1 MTREEA
7 IKKLM
12 ELGNT
17 TREWAEKHVDAY
29 AFIMDY
35 KIVE

>member
-7 IKKLM
+7 IVELM
-12 ELGNT
+12 SKT
-17 TREWAEKHVDAY
+17 TFSREQAEKYVDAY

-35 KIVE
+35 ELID